1 MSGSAP
7 RRGRGV
13 AFAAITG
20 AILLGTVTVASVD
33 PGAQAAPDPIDQAKV
48 RLAQLDEQTSK
59 VQEDYTEAQA
69 ALDKAQKDLDRSQRD
84 LKTQSDKVAT
94 MRKALGRVALSDYQ
108 SGGGVSMTTQLVASG
123 DSGQFLS
130 KLATIQNATERTS
143 VQFQDF
149 QAEQARLKSMKSQ
162 AEADRATIESQRNQ
176 QAKLLADAKKKEQE
190 AKQVVDR
197 LTAQQRAELKRQ
209 QAAEAQ
215 AAAAHAVSRSAGRP
229 TDQQSALGQPS
240 SSSTQSTQASQTG
253 SQVPIPDPSHGVSS
267 RAQSALNFAL
277 AQLGKPYIWGGT
289 GPTGY
294 DCSGLMMASWG
305 KAGVSLPRTAA
316 AQYAAGTPVSTSD
329 LQPGDLVFFYPGI
342 THVGMYIGDGKF
354 IHASSPRT
362 GIKVSV
368 LAQQPSYQGA
378 RRFG

>member
-20 AILLGTVTVASVD
+20 AILLGTVASVD

-48 RLAQLDEQTSK
+48 RLAQLDAQTSK

-130 KLATIQNATERTS
+130 KLATIQNVTERTS

-240 SSSTQSTQASQTG
+240 SSSTQASQTG

-329 LQPGDLVFFYPGI
+329 LQPGDLVFLYPGI

>member
-20 AILLGTVTVASVD
+20 AILLGTVASVD
-33 PGAQAAPDPIDQAKV
+33 PGAQAALDPIDQAKV

-130 KLATIQNATERTS
+130 KLATIQNVTERTS

-240 SSSTQSTQASQTG
+240 SSSTQASQTG

-289 GPTGY
+289 GPTDY

>member
-1 MSGSAP
+1 MSGGAP

-20 AILLGTVTVASVD
+20 AILLGTVASVD

-130 KLATIQNATERTS
+130 KLATIQNVTERTS

-240 SSSTQSTQASQTG
+240 SSSTQASQTG

-267 RAQSALNFAL
+267 RARSALNFAL

-289 GPTGY
+289 GPTDY

-368 LAQQPSYQGA
+368 LAQQSSYQGA

>member
-20 AILLGTVTVASVD
+20 AILLGTVASVD

-130 KLATIQNATERTS
+130 KLATIQNVTERTS

-240 SSSTQSTQASQTG
+240 SSSTQASQTG

-329 LQPGDLVFFYPGI
+329 LQPGDLVLFYPGI

>member
-20 AILLGTVTVASVD
+20 AILLGTVASVD

-240 SSSTQSTQASQTG
+240 SSSTQASQTG

-267 RAQSALNFAL
+267 RARSALNFAL

>member
-7 RRGRGV
+7 RRGCGV

-20 AILLGTVTVASVD
+20 AILLGTVASVD

-130 KLATIQNATERTS
+130 KLATIQNVTERTS

-197 LTAQQRAELKRQ
+197 LTAQQRAELERQ

-215 AAAAHAVSRSAGRP
+215 AAAAHAVSRSTGRP

-240 SSSTQSTQASQTG
+240 SSSTQASQTG

-267 RAQSALNFAL
+267 RVQSALNFAL

-294 DCSGLMMASWG
+294 DCSGLMMVSWG

>member
-1 MSGSAP
+1 MSGGAP

-20 AILLGTVTVASVD
+20 AILLGTVASVD

-108 SGGGVSMTTQLVASG
+108 SGGGVSMTTQLVARG

-240 SSSTQSTQASQTG
+240 SSSTQASQTG

>member
-1 MSGSAP
+1 MSGGAP

-20 AILLGTVTVASVD
+20 AILLGTVASVD

-240 SSSTQSTQASQTG
+240 SSSTQASQTG

-289 GPTGY
+289 GPTDY

>member
-20 AILLGTVTVASVD
+20 AILLGTVASVD

>member
-20 AILLGTVTVASVD
+20 AILLGTVASVD

-130 KLATIQNATERTS
+130 KLATIQNVTERTS

-197 LTAQQRAELKRQ
+197 LTAQQRAELKCQ

-240 SSSTQSTQASQTG
+240 SSSTQASQTG

>member
-20 AILLGTVTVASVD
+20 AILLGTVASVD

-253 SQVPIPDPSHGVSS
+253 SDPSHGVSS

>member
-13 AFAAITG
+13 AFAAIMG
-20 AILLGTVTVASVD
+20 AILLGTVASVD

-48 RLAQLDEQTSK
+48 RLGQLDEQTSK

-130 KLATIQNATERTS
+130 KLATIQNVTERTS

-240 SSSTQSTQASQTG
+240 SSSTQASQTG

>member
-20 AILLGTVTVASVD
+20 AILLGTVASVD

-130 KLATIQNATERTS
+130 KLATIQNVTERTS

-240 SSSTQSTQASQTG
+240 SSSTQASQTG

-289 GPTGY
+289 GPTDY

>member
-20 AILLGTVTVASVD
+20 AILLGTVASVD

-84 LKTQSDKVAT
+84 LKIQSDKVAT

-130 KLATIQNATERTS
+130 KLATIQNVTERTS

-240 SSSTQSTQASQTG
+240 SSSTQASQTG

-316 AQYAAGTPVSTSD
+316 AQYAAGTPVSASD

>member
-13 AFAAITG
+13 AFAAIMG
-20 AILLGTVTVASVD
+20 AILLGTVASVD

-130 KLATIQNATERTS
+130 KLATIQNVTERTS

-240 SSSTQSTQASQTG
+240 SSSTQASQAG

-329 LQPGDLVFFYPGI
+329 LQPGDLVLFYPGI

>member
-20 AILLGTVTVASVD
+20 AILLGTVASVD

-130 KLATIQNATERTS
+130 KLATIQNVTERTS

-240 SSSTQSTQASQTG
+240 SSSTQASQTG

-267 RAQSALNFAL
+267 RAQSALSFAL

-329 LQPGDLVFFYPGI
+329 LQPGDLVLFYPGI

>member
-20 AILLGTVTVASVD
+20 AILLGTVASVD

-130 KLATIQNATERTS
+130 KLATIQNVTERTS

-240 SSSTQSTQASQTG
+240 SSSTQASQAG

-289 GPTGY
+289 GPTDY

>member
-1 MSGSAP
+1 MSGRS
-7 RRGRGV
+7 V
-13 AFAAITG
+13 ALAAITG
-20 AILLGTVTVASVD
+20 VILLGTVASVD
-33 PGAQAAPDPIDQAKV
+33 PGAQAAPDPIDQAKA
-48 RLAQLDEQTSK
+48 RLAQLDEQTAK
-59 VQEDYTEAQA
+59 VQEDYTAAQA
-69 ALDKAQKDLDRSQRD
+69 ALDKAQKDFDRSQKD
-84 LKTQSDKVAT
+84 LKAQSEKIAT

-108 SGGGVSMTTQLVASG
+108 SGGGVSMATQLVASG

-130 KLATIQNATERTS
+130 KLATIQNVTERTS

-240 SSSTQSTQASQTG
+240 SSSTQASQTG

-329 LQPGDLVFFYPGI
+329 LQPGDLVFLYPGI

>member
-20 AILLGTVTVASVD
+20 AILLGTVASVD

-130 KLATIQNATERTS
+130 KLATIQNVTERTS

-190 AKQVVDR
+190 AKQVVDC
-197 LTAQQRAELKRQ
+197 LTAQQRAELERQ

-215 AAAAHAVSRSAGRP
+215 AAAAHAVSRSTGRP

-240 SSSTQSTQASQTG
+240 SSSTQASQTG
-253 SQVPIPDPSHGVSS
+253 SQVLIPDPSHGVSS

-294 DCSGLMMASWG
+294 DCSGLMMVSWG

>member
-7 RRGRGV
+7 RRGHGV

-20 AILLGTVTVASVD
+20 AILLGTVASVD

-108 SGGGVSMTTQLVASG
+108 SGGGVSMATQLVASG

-130 KLATIQNATERTS
+130 KLATIQNVTERTS

-240 SSSTQSTQASQTG
+240 SSSTQASQTG

-289 GPTGY
+289 GPTDY

>member
-20 AILLGTVTVASVD
+20 AILLGTVASVD

-130 KLATIQNATERTS
+130 KLATIQNVTERTS

-240 SSSTQSTQASQTG
+240 SSSTQASQTG
-253 SQVPIPDPSHGVSS
+253 SQVPVPDPSHGVSS

-329 LQPGDLVFFYPGI
+329 LQPGDLVFLYPGI

>member
-20 AILLGTVTVASVD
+20 AILLGTVASVD

-130 KLATIQNATERTS
+130 KLATIQNVTERTS

-240 SSSTQSTQASQTG
+240 SSSTQASQAG

-289 GPTGY
+289 GPTDY

-368 LAQQPSYQGA
+368 LAQQSSYQGA

>member
-20 AILLGTVTVASVD
+20 AILLGTVASVD

-130 KLATIQNATERTS
+130 KLATIQNVTERTS

-240 SSSTQSTQASQTG
+240 SSSTQASQTG

-316 AQYAAGTPVSTSD
+316 AQYAAGTPVSTFD

>member
-20 AILLGTVTVASVD
+20 AILLGTVASVD

-84 LKTQSDKVAT
+84 LKAQSDKVAT

-130 KLATIQNATERTS
+130 KLATIQNVTERTS

-215 AAAAHAVSRSAGRP
+215 AAAAHAVSRTAGRP

-240 SSSTQSTQASQTG
+240 SSSTQASQTG

-329 LQPGDLVFFYPGI
+329 LQPGDLVLFYPGI

>member
-20 AILLGTVTVASVD
+20 AILLGTVASVD

-130 KLATIQNATERTS
+130 KLATIQNVTERTS

-197 LTAQQRAELKRQ
+197 LTAQQRAELKCQ

-240 SSSTQSTQASQTG
+240 SSSTQASQTG

-267 RAQSALNFAL
+267 RAQSALSFAL

>member
-1 MSGSAP
+1 M
-7 RRGRGV
+7 
-13 AFAAITG
+13 
-20 AILLGTVTVASVD
+20 ASVD

-130 KLATIQNATERTS
+130 KLATIQNVTERTS

-240 SSSTQSTQASQTG
+240 SSSTQASQTG

-289 GPTGY
+289 GPTDY

>member
-20 AILLGTVTVASVD
+20 AILLGTVASVD
-33 PGAQAAPDPIDQAKV
+33 PGAQAAPDPIDQAKF

-240 SSSTQSTQASQTG
+240 SSSTQASQTG

>member
-20 AILLGTVTVASVD
+20 AILLGTVASVD

-84 LKTQSDKVAT
+84 LKAQSDKVAT

-240 SSSTQSTQASQTG
+240 SSSTQASQTG

>member
-13 AFAAITG
+13 AFAAIMG
-20 AILLGTVTVASVD
+20 AILLGTVASVD

-84 LKTQSDKVAT
+84 LKAQSDKVAT

-130 KLATIQNATERTS
+130 KLATIQNVTERTS

-240 SSSTQSTQASQTG
+240 SSSTQASQTG

-329 LQPGDLVFFYPGI
+329 LQPGDLVLFYPGI

>member
-20 AILLGTVTVASVD
+20 AILLGTVASVD

-240 SSSTQSTQASQTG
+240 SSSTQASQTG

-267 RAQSALNFAL
+267 RAQSALSFAL

-329 LQPGDLVFFYPGI
+329 LQPGDLVLFYPGI

>member
-1 MSGSAP
+1 MSGGAP

-20 AILLGTVTVASVD
+20 AILLGTVASVD

-84 LKTQSDKVAT
+84 LKAQSDKVAT

-130 KLATIQNATERTS
+130 KLATIQNVTERTS

-197 LTAQQRAELKRQ
+197 LSAQQRAELERR
-209 QAAEAQ
+209 QAAEAR
-215 AAAAHAVSRSAGRP
+215 AAATSAVSRSGGRS
-229 TDQQSALGQPS
+229 TSQQSVTQAQPS
-240 SSSTQSTQASQTG
+240 GPSPQPPQAG
-253 SQVPIPDPSHGVSS
+253 SQAPIPSPSQGVSS
-267 RAQSALNFAL
+267 RAQSALSFAL
-277 AQLGKPYIWGGT
+277 AQVGKPYVWGGT
-289 GPTGY
+289 GPTDY
-294 DCSGLMMASWG
+294 DCVGLMMASWG

-368 LAQQPSYQGA
+368 LAQQSSYQGA

>member
-1 MSGSAP
+1 MSGGAP

-20 AILLGTVTVASVD
+20 AILLGTVASVD

-130 KLATIQNATERTS
+130 KLATIQNVTERTS

-197 LTAQQRAELKRQ
+197 LTAQQRAELKCQ

-240 SSSTQSTQASQTG
+240 SSSTQASQTG

>member
-13 AFAAITG
+13 AFAAIMG
-20 AILLGTVTVASVD
+20 AILLGTVASVD

-108 SGGGVSMTTQLVASG
+108 SGGGVSMATQLVASG

-130 KLATIQNATERTS
+130 KLATIQNVTERTS

-240 SSSTQSTQASQTG
+240 SSSTQASQTG

-329 LQPGDLVFFYPGI
+329 LQPGDLVLFYPGI

>member
-20 AILLGTVTVASVD
+20 AILLGTVASVD

-130 KLATIQNATERTS
+130 KLATIQNVTERTS

-215 AAAAHAVSRSAGRP
+215 AAAAHVVSRSAGRP

-240 SSSTQSTQASQTG
+240 SSSTQASQTG

-289 GPTGY
+289 GPTDY

>member
-7 RRGRGV
+7 RRGRGG

-20 AILLGTVTVASVD
+20 AILLGTVASVD

-84 LKTQSDKVAT
+84 LKAQSDKVAT

-240 SSSTQSTQASQTG
+240 SSSTQASQTG

>member
-1 MSGSAP
+1 VSGGAP

-20 AILLGTVTVASVD
+20 AILLGTVASVD
-33 PGAQAAPDPIDQAKV
+33 PGAPAAPDPIDQAKV

-123 DSGQFLS
+123 ASGQFLS
-130 KLATIQNATERTS
+130 KLATIQNVTERTS
-143 VQFQDF
+143 LQFQDF
-149 QAEQARLKSMKSQ
+149 QAEQASLNSMKSQ

-197 LTAQQRAELKRQ
+197 LTAQQRAELTRQ

-240 SSSTQSTQASQTG
+240 SSSTQASQAG

-368 LAQQPSYQGA
+368 LAQQTSYQGA

>member
-20 AILLGTVTVASVD
+20 AILLGTVASVD

-176 QAKLLADAKKKEQE
+176 QAKILADAKKKEQE

-240 SSSTQSTQASQTG
+240 SSSTQASQTG

>member
-13 AFAAITG
+13 AFAAIMG
-20 AILLGTVTVASVD
+20 AILLGTVASVD

-130 KLATIQNATERTS
+130 KLATIQNVTERTS

-240 SSSTQSTQASQTG
+240 SSSTQASQTG

-289 GPTGY
+289 GPTDY

-362 GIKVSV
+362 GIKVSI
-368 LAQQPSYQGA
+368 LAQQSSYQGA